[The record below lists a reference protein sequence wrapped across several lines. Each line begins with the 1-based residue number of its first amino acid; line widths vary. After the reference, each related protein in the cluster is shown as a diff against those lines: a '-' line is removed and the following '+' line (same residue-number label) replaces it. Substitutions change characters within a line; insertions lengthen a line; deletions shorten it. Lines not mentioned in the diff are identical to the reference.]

1 MVVQLDETLY
11 PNIEDVVM
19 VYLDG
24 LADTDTVPPR
34 NKRKIGI
41 QINRVGGSDDGI
53 TDYPR
58 ISVVCHHPDPREASK
73 LARRVQQ
80 RMLNISGRDI
90 VVDGEPKPVCVDFC
104 RTDTPPEPEPY
115 ENPEARREIA
125 YYLLGLQR
133 PRR

>member
-11 PNIEDVVM
+11 PNIEDVLM
-19 VYLDG
+19 AYLADIE
-24 LADTDTVPPR
+24 DTDTEPPIQ
-34 NKRKIGI
+34 NDGIGI

-58 ISVVCHHPDPREASK
+58 VSIICHHPDPRGASK

-80 RMLNISGRDI
+80 RMLNISGNDI
-90 VVDGEPKPVCVDFC
+90 IVDDEPKPVCVDFC
-104 RTDTPPEPEPY
+104 RTDTPPESEPY
-115 ENPEARREIA
+115 ENPEARREVA
-125 YYLLGLQR
+125 YCLLGVQR

>member
-11 PNIEDVVM
+11 PNVEDVLMAFLADIEETDTEPPIED
-19 VYLDG
+19 DG
-24 LADTDTVPPR
+24 
-34 NKRKIGI
+34 IGI

-58 ISVVCHHPDPREASK
+58 VSVTCHHPDPRGASN

-80 RMLNISGRDI
+80 RMLNISGREI

-104 RTDTPPEPEPY
+104 RTDTPPEAEPY